1 MKNKIKY
8 LLMFLLLIC
17 VFVCSGCSNAC
28 IKPNYSTSANE
39 NIEYIHNEY
48 FDCEV
53 IENIN
58 ETAYIIRDKNTNVL
72 YLVVGGFRSSIIT
85 PIYNSDGTVKLYEPK
100 E

>member
-8 LLMFLLLIC
+8 LLIFLLLIC
-17 VFVCSGCSNAC
+17 VFVCSGCYNASN
-28 IKPNYSTSANE
+28 KPNHNTVASE
-39 NIEYIHNEY
+39 NIKNIHNQY

-58 ETAYIIRDKNTNVL
+58 ETVYIVRDKNTNVL
-72 YLVVGGFRSSIIT
+72 YLVVGGFKSSMIT